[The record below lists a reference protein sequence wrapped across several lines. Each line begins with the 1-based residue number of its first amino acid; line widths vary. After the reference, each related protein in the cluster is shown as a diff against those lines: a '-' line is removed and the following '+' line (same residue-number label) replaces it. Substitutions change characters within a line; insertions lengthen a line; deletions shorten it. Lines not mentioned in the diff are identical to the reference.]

1 MKRILAV
8 AAVVALLAGCDSKP
22 DAPFGL
28 RWGQSMDSVSFIKD
42 GDCEKKRAETICSF
56 DNTPP
61 FNDWSYENTL
71 KFKSDK
77 LVEINTMFNGVDS
90 RSTFCAMLAM
100 ESEYL
105 SSVINIK
112 DNSQLTSAVENC
124 SELSRNAL
132 GREALSE
139 DFESKYGKV
148 SVFLMI
154 DPYVGSVTYSPP
166 TK

>member
-28 RWGQSMDSVSFIKD
+28 KWGQSMDSVSFIND
-42 GDCEKKRAETICSF
+42 GHCEKKRAETICTF

-61 FNDWSYENTL
+61 FNEWTYENRL

-77 LVEINTMFNGVDS
+77 LVEVSSFLNAVDDKEY
-90 RSTFCAMLAM
+90 FCVL
-100 ESEYL
+100 L
-105 SSVINIK
+105 
-112 DNSQLTSAVENC
+112 
-124 SELSRNAL
+124 
-132 GREALSE
+132 RE
-139 DFESKYGKV
+139 ESKYLTGVIKDSEKLFDAAKSCPDIKV
-148 SVFLMI
+148 QPDAVRDAFYEKFNTTYGEVRIYLTL

-166 TK
+166 EK

>member
-42 GDCEKKRAETICSF
+42 GDCEKKRAETICTF
-56 DNTPP
+56 DNTSP

-71 KFKSDK
+71 RFKSDK
-77 LVEINTMFNGVDS
+77 LVEIDTMFNAADS

-100 ESEYL
+100 EGEYL
-105 SSVINIK
+105 SSVISIK
-112 DNSQLTSAVENC
+112 DNSQLTSAVQNC
-124 SELSRNAL
+124 SELSRNSL

-139 DFESKYGKV
+139 DFESKYGKA
-148 SVFLMI
+148 SIFLMI

-166 TK
+166 KK